1 MAVCDE
7 DNVGIVS
14 SVSDVVRVGVNN
26 LSLVNADTALFVYG
40 YEIKHSETSLSVFF
54 YNYSIDRCG

>member
-1 MAVCDE
+1 VVEVAVCDE

-26 LSLVNADTALFVYG
+26 LSFVNADTALFVYG
-40 YEIKHSETSLSVFF
+40 YEIKCGETSLWKLFF
-54 YNYSIDRCG
+54 QL